1 MTRPYS
7 LAFKQ
12 KMMDRLMGKG
22 MPGTDPRK
30 FGSGGML
37 WDVPSLPQWAWR
49 KYGRTPEGAGIAD
62 EEEQE
67 LVAVGAS

>member
-1 MTRPYS
+1 
-7 LAFKQ
+7 
-12 KMMDRLMGKG
+12 
-22 MPGTDPRK
+22 
-30 FGSGGML
+30 ML